1 MFDFLTTKFSSIFQ
15 KITGDSKLTEK
26 NIDAALK
33 SVHDAL
39 LEADVPYEVTQ
50 AFTKELKETAIGQNL
65 FASLKPHEQ
74 FIKIA
79 HETVTRFLG
88 GTREDQHFTFKKG
101 AVVMVM
107 GLQGSGKT
115 TTLGKLAHWA
125 QSQEKNIKIVAASVD
140 FYRPAAVDQL
150 EIVANRAGCAF
161 YRAQSLDPVV
171 AAQEIFG
178 YYQREKFDVL
188 LLDTAGRLHVDG
200 TMLQELAR
208 IETLIVPSH
217 KLLVLDAMTGQESL
231 SVAKAFDQAV
241 GFDAC
246 ILTKLDS
253 DTCGGAAFAF
263 KYSLGKPIQ
272 FVGSGEKMEDL
283 EPFRAERFADRIL
296 GMGDLLT
303 LVEKANQ
310 KIKKEEQERLD
321 RSLRTGHMT
330 LDDFKQQLEMVSRM
344 GSLTRLAQYIPGM
357 AAVKI
362 PQEQLE
368 QGEREMKRFG
378 AILSSMTPKERQNP
392 KLLQATR
399 KERIALGA
407 GVQVKDVNQLL
418 ARFDQLQQFAKL
430 MKKHKGL
437 F

>member
-26 NIDAALK
+26 NIDGALK

-39 LEADVPYEVTQ
+39 LEADVPFEVAQ
-50 AFTKELKETAIGQNL
+50 AFIAELKEAAVGQKVW
-65 FASLKPHEQ
+65 AAMKPHEQ

-79 HETVTRFLG
+79 HDTVTRFLG
-88 GTREDQHFTFKKG
+88 GASEEKQFKFEQG
-101 AVVMVM
+101 SVVIVM

-115 TTLGKLAHWA
+115 TTLGKLAHWVAA
-125 QSQEKNIKIVAASVD
+125 QGNRKILLASVD

-150 EIVANRAGCAF
+150 EIVAGQAGATF
-161 YRAQSLDPVV
+161 YRAKNTDPVE
-171 AAQEIFG
+171 AAYEIVQF
-178 YYQREKFDVL
+178 YKANKFDLL
-188 LLDTAGRLHVDG
+188 LLDTAGRLHVDE
-200 TMLQELAR
+200 TMLKELQA
-208 IETLIVPSH
+208 IDLLVKPTH

-231 SVAKAFDQAV
+231 MVAKSFDQAV
-241 GFDAC
+241 GFESC

-253 DTCGGAAFAF
+253 DTRGGAAFAF
-263 KYSLGKPIQ
+263 KYSLGKSIQ
-272 FVGSGEKMEDL
+272 FVGTGEKVEDL

-296 GMGDLLT
+296 GMGDLLS

-310 KIKKEEQERLD
+310 KIKKDEQERME
-321 RSLRTGHMT
+321 RSFKGGSMT
-330 LDDFKQQLEMVSRM
+330 LDDFKDQLEMVSRM

-357 AAVKI
+357 GAAKI

-368 QGEREMKRFG
+368 QGEREMKKFR
-378 AILSSMTPKERQNP
+378 AIISSMTRKERLNH
-392 KLLQATR
+392 KILQGTR
-399 KERIALGA
+399 KERIAQGA
-407 GVQVKDVNQLL
+407 GVKVADVNQLL

-430 MKKHKGL
+430 MKRHKG

>member
-26 NIDAALK
+26 NIDAALQ

-39 LEADVPYEVTQ
+39 LEADVPFEVTQ
-50 AFTKELKETAIGQNL
+50 AFTQELKQAAIGQKL
-65 FASLKPHEQ
+65 FAAMKPHEQ

-88 GTREDQHFTFKKG
+88 GASLEKQFKFEQG
-101 AVVMVM
+101 AIVMVM

-115 TTLGKLAHWA
+115 TTVGKLAHWVKSV
-125 QSQEKNIKIVAASVD
+125 QKNRKILTASVD
-140 FYRPAAVDQL
+140 FYRPAAIDQL
-150 EIVANRAGCAF
+150 SIVSGQAGCAF
-161 YRAQSLDPVV
+161 YRAQSTNPVE
-171 AAQEIFG
+171 AAREVFK
-178 YYQREKFDVL
+178 YYQEQKFDLL
-188 LLDTAGRLHVDG
+188 LLDTAGRLHVDD
-200 TMLQELAR
+200 TLLKELSSIDMHLQPA
-208 IETLIVPSH
+208 H

-231 SVAKAFDQAV
+231 AVAKAFDQAV

-253 DTCGGAAFAF
+253 DTRGGAAFAF
-263 KYSLGKPIQ
+263 KYTLGKPIQ

-296 GMGDLLT
+296 GMGDLLS

-310 KIKKEEQERLD
+310 KIKKEEQERMD
-321 RSLRTGHMT
+321 RSLRTGNMT
-330 LDDFKQQLEMVSRM
+330 LDDFGQQLEMVGRM
-344 GSLTRLAQYIPGM
+344 GSLSRLAQYIPGM
-357 AAVKI
+357 SAVKI
-362 PQEQLE
+362 PQEQLQE
-368 QGEREMKRFG
+368 GEREMKRFR
-378 AILSSMTPKERQNP
+378 AILSSMTPKERLNHTI
-392 KLLQATR
+392 LQGSR
-399 KERIALGA
+399 KERIARGA
-407 GVQVKDVNQLL
+407 GVKVADVNQLL

-430 MKKHKGL
+430 MKRHKG

>member
-26 NIDAALK
+26 NIDAALQ

-39 LEADVPYEVTQ
+39 LEADVPFEVTQ
-50 AFTKELKETAIGQNL
+50 AFTHELKQAAIGQKL
-65 FASLKPHEQ
+65 FAAMKPHEQ

-79 HETVTRFLG
+79 HETVTQFLG
-88 GTREDQHFTFKKG
+88 GASLEKQFKFEQG

-115 TTLGKLAHWA
+115 TTLGKLAHWVKSV
-125 QSQEKNIKIVAASVD
+125 QKNRKILAASVD

-150 EIVANRAGCAF
+150 SIVAGQAGCAF
-161 YRAQSLDPVV
+161 YRATSTNAVE
-171 AAQEIFG
+171 AAREIFN
-178 YYQREKFDVL
+178 YYQEQKFDLL
-188 LLDTAGRLHVDG
+188 LLDTAGRLHVDE
-200 TMLQELAR
+200 TMLKELAS
-208 IETLIVPSH
+208 IDMILQPAH

-231 SVAKAFDQAV
+231 TVAKAFDQAV

-253 DTCGGAAFAF
+253 DTRGGAAFAF
-263 KYSLGKPIQ
+263 KYTLGKPIQ

-296 GMGDLLT
+296 GMGDLLS

-310 KIKKEEQERLD
+310 KIKKEEQERMD

-330 LDDFKQQLEMVSRM
+330 LDDFGQQLEMVGRM
-344 GSLTRLAQYIPGM
+344 GSLSRLAQYIPGM
-357 AAVKI
+357 TAVKI
-362 PQEQLE
+362 PQEQLQE
-368 QGEREMKRFG
+368 SEREMKRFR
-378 AILSSMTPKERQNP
+378 AILSSMTPKERLNH
-392 KLLQATR
+392 KILQGTR
-399 KERIALGA
+399 KERIARGA
-407 GVQVKDVNQLL
+407 GVKVADVNQLL
-418 ARFDQLQQFAKL
+418 SRFDQLQQFAKL
-430 MKKHKGL
+430 MKRHKG